1 MAVPDVTFRRQMTI
15 ELGGKVVEL
24 RFVGKNHSN
33 NMIVM
38 HFPGQRTLFAVDF
51 IPVKSVAFKT
61 LPDSYLPDWVRSLAM
76 VEMMDF
82 DILAP
87 GHGKLGTKADVTTF
101 KEYMRDLYRQV
112 QAQARMGKSLAQTKA
127 AVDLS
132 KYKSWGQFK
141 AWSQQNI
148 EGAYQRI

>member
-1 MAVPDVTFRRQMTI
+1 
-15 ELGGKVVEL
+15 
-24 RFVGKNHSN
+24 
-33 NMIVM
+33 
-38 HFPGQRTLFAVDF
+38 
-51 IPVKSVAFKT
+51 
-61 LPDSYLPDWVRSLAM
+61 M

-87 GHGKLGTKADVTTF
+87 GHGKLGTKADVTAF
-101 KEYMRDLYRQV
+101 KGYMRDLYQQV
-112 QAQARMGKSLAQTKA
+112 QAQARMGKSLAETKA

-148 EGAYQRI
+148 EGAYQRIQMNRRGN